1 MTSLM
6 KKSLYTLLRESGLT
20 YVSVGHRSS
29 LIPFHDLVLELDG
42 AGGWKLTRAEELL
55 KAQ

>member
-6 KKSLYTLLRESGLT
+6 KKSLYTLLRESGLI

-29 LIPFHDLVLELDG
+29 LIPFHDLVFELDG

>member
-1 MTSLM
+1 MTNLM

-29 LIPFHDLVLELDG
+29 LIPFHDLVFELDG
-42 AGGWKLTRAEELL
+42 PGVWRLTKAEDLL
-55 KAQ
+55 KVQ